1 MQSSVKSQ
9 RLLKQLG
16 VLAAFERGEALVL
29 VGPTYALRK
38 EPDVRIRLAFLR
50 DDEQRVCVGYASNG
64 GGAWQVVESE
74 PFAMRALGYYERRL
88 KRIGDFVE
96 QRGSAPRR

>member
-1 MQSSVKSQ
+1 MLLSVKSQ

-16 VLAAFERGEALVL
+16 VLAAFERGEDLVL

-38 EPDVRIRLAFLR
+38 DPHIRIRLAFLH
-50 DDEQRVCVGYASNG
+50 DDERRLCIGYASDD
-64 GGAWQVVESE
+64 GGAWRAVESE
-74 PFAMRALGYYERRL
+74 PFSMRTLGYYERRL

-96 QRGSAPRR
+96 NSDARPRR